1 MQLVLGPANGWEDV
15 ADDLAETPEEARRVY
30 RERFLPLVAVCSA
43 SSFVPMLYGV
53 HFLDALSRGL
63 VMFVSL
69 FLSFYIAS
77 WVMATYMPRL
87 TDDETTDNGS
97 SRYQLMV
104 MYTLAIIAI
113 IGLIANIVKVRIAI
127 LNFLP
132 LYTVFVLW
140 KGCRFAGVSARK
152 EGLFML
158 LSTGCILGSY
168 YGLSFI
174 FNSLI

>member
-1 MQLVLGPANGWEDV
+1 MLRPANGWEDV
-15 ADDLAETPEEARRVY
+15 ADDFGNTPEEAARVY
-30 RERFLPLVAVCSA
+30 RDKFLPLVAVCSA

-63 VMFVSL
+63 VMFVAL

-87 TDDETTDNGS
+87 TDGNGSGS

-113 IGLIANIVKVRIAI
+113 VGLIANIVKVRIAI

-140 KGCRFAGVSARK
+140 KGCRFAGVSVQK